1 MKGLSFSIVIKSITL
16 IVHFMKYLFCMFHQ
30 VTSTISTESVL
41 LEGGGAS
48 TWFPAGGCQE
58 RPEKSPCQGWP
69 GESPCWPEESLGQ
82 GWPEESARYWGE
94 SACWPGQGVSAVGG
108 QGWPEESAGWP
119 VLTSLTVTVEQCN
132 GDCWWKCGN
141 YNPPK

>member
-1 MKGLSFSIVIKSITL
+1 
-16 IVHFMKYLFCMFHQ
+16 MFHQ

-48 TWFPAGGCQE
+48 TGLPAGGCQE
-58 RPEKSPCQGWP
+58 WPDKLPGQEWPGGSPCWP
-69 GESPCWPEESLGQ
+69 GESPGQ
-82 GWPEESARYWGE
+82 GWPEEPVRYWGE

-119 VLTSLTVTVEQCN
+119 DLTSLTVKV
-132 GDCWWKCGN
+132 
-141 YNPPK
+141 